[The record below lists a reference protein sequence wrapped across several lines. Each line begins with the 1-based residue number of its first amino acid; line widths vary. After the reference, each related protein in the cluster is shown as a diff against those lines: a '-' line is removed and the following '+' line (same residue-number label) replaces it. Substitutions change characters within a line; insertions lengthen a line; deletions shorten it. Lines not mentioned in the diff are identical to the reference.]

1 MRKYYAMQWSL
12 NGVYANTGSRC
23 ADYYWFNSRVERDQW
38 VSEGAPYRGAGF
50 RELVAGRDAELR
62 QLKRRETRWNER
74 GTWIEGL
81 EKIDRNGKTLWFGL
95 DENFW
100 EN

>member
-1 MRKYYAMQWSL
+1 MQWRL
-12 NGVYANTGSRC
+12 NAVDANTGRRC
-23 ADYYWFNSRVERDQW
+23 ADYYWFASRSERDQW
-38 VSEGAPYRGAGF
+38 VSGGASYRGAGF

-62 QLKRRETRWNER
+62 RLKMREIRFNER

-81 EKIDRNGKTLWFGL
+81 QKLDRNGKTLWFGL